1 MKGKRNHA
9 SNLVITLFLL
19 LWYARV
25 VSLINV
31 FFRYCLFMYNSCTL
45 IDSKKKK
52 YFGNCH
58 LYRRLL
64 TFYDEP
70 RVYSLETMERIEQ

>member
-1 MKGKRNHA
+1 MRHHCFIIA
-9 SNLVITLFLL
+9 
-19 LWYARV
+19 
-25 VSLINV
+25 
-31 FFRYCLFMYNSCTL
+31 
-45 IDSKKKK
+45 SKKKK